1 ADSSLTV
8 ADVDW
13 TRFAEAFT
21 LLRPSPLLHEFTATS
36 EDPAAGATPADETEE
51 NTGAELRDR
60 LADAPAA
67 QRQRILL
74 DMVRST
80 AATVLRH
87 RDPHAIGAGE
97 AFKDLG
103 FDSLMAVEFRDH
115 LNRLTGLRF
124 PVSLVF
130 NFRSLQAVADLL
142 LTELMPEPT
151 APDDPV
157 SDSRDAEI
165 RGVLAAIPIERLREA
180 GLVDTLLKLAEP
192 TDAVEQS
199 STERL
204 DSLDD
209 LDAEALIEIALD
221 AARHEAS
228 SGETNDR

>member
-1 ADSSLTV
+1 TV

-21 LLRPSPLLHEFTATS
+21 LLRPSPLLHDFTG
-36 EDPAAGATPADETEE
+36 AAETLNDGATPAVEPEA
-51 NTGAELRDR
+51 NAGAELRQR
-60 LADAPAA
+60 LADAPAG

-74 DMVRST
+74 DMVRAT
-80 AATVLRH
+80 AATILQH

-115 LNRLTGLRF
+115 LNRQTGLSF

-142 LTELMPEPT
+142 LAELMPEPT
-151 APDDPV
+151 APDA
-157 SDSRDAEI
+157 SGTRDAEI

-192 TDAVEQS
+192 TGAVEPS

-228 SGETNDR
+228 SGEANDR